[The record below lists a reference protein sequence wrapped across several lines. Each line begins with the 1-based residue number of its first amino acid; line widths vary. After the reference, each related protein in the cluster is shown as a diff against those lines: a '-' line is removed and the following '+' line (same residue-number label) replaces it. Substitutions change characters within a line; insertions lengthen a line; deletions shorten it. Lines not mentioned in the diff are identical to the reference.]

1 MPDYLFEATSV
12 CGFGLITSAQN
23 GLRMFSTGNLQK
35 KKRYCHKVDRQR
47 QCAFQTKH
55 GYSQIPKLT
64 FESWHIKKKNLNQG
78 AYPFRLVNAD
88 EIHTQIYNF
97 IFSTGAWHANHRLL
111 YQIVRFP
118 AKMHSHSWREQEKT
132 ISKPRFH
139 IRTFIILY
147 TIGNSNDV
155 STSTHGSRGKHLA
168 CRLSWCQS
176 GINNFVKEL
185 SQDMWGKVEEEF
197 LLPWNK

>member
-23 GLRMFSTGNLQK
+23 GLCMFSTGNLQK
-35 KKRYCHKVDRQR
+35 KKGTVIKWTDSANVLFKQSTVIHRYQ
-47 QCAFQTKH
+47 
-55 GYSQIPKLT
+55 
-64 FESWHIKKKNLNQG
+64 SWLLNPDILKKNQNQG
-78 AYPFRLVNAD
+78 AYPFRLVNED

-118 AKMHSHSWREQEKT
+118 AKMQSHSWREQEKT